1 MKRNA
6 AHILFLLLISSSLFA
21 QKFEVSVDK
30 TTVAIG
36 EQFQVYFTFSGG
48 DANKVSGFRGPVF
61 KDFIYLGGP
70 NQSTSVQIINGKVS
84 GNITYSYVLS
94 PKAVGEFLIGSA
106 QVNYDGKQYETK
118 PLKIKVVK
126 GNASAKKQKNGSDSS
141 ADIAKNL
148 FIRAFVD
155 KTKAYVGEQV
165 TLTYKLYTRLNI
177 SSPQISKLP
186 SYNGFWAEELDTDN
200 RINFDIEMY
209 NGQRFRSAVI
219 KKVALFPT
227 KSGELK
233 ITPFEL
239 NIPVQIR
246 KRRTSG
252 NSLFDEFFNDSFFG
266 RTETVDF
273 TAKSNAVKIKVLP
286 LPEAGKPASFSGAV
300 GNFNF
305 NSSID
310 KTDVKTNESVT
321 ITFTV
326 NGTGN
331 IKLLELPKIT
341 LPPGFE
347 EYDPKQNE
355 NIKRISKV
363 SGVKKV
369 EYLFVPRVPGKK
381 EIPAV
386 EFSYFNPK
394 TKKYVTKTAG
404 PFVIN
409 VERDGSSSYAQT
421 GTGFSKEDV
430 KLLGKDIR
438 YIKTSDFEYERISDL
453 KGLQSWFWFAI
464 FIPAFVLFVA
474 VGVKKRQ
481 DKISG
486 NVTLMRSSK
495 AEKTAKAKLKIAKK
509 ALDAGEEEKF
519 YDEISKA
526 LFGYLEDKL
535 TMQKADFSLE
545 RAADELRSR
554 EIADELID
562 KVKEISEKCE
572 FARFAPESMNQK
584 AEQNLYDETL
594 SLIVK
599 LENSIKKKK

>member
-1 MKRNA
+1 
-6 AHILFLLLISSSLFA
+6 
-21 QKFEVSVDK
+21 
-30 TTVAIG
+30 
-36 EQFQVYFTFSGG
+36 
-48 DANKVSGFRGPVF
+48 VF

-84 GNITYSYVLS
+84 GNVTYSYVLQ

-106 QVNYDGKQYETK
+106 QVNYNGKQYETK

-126 GNASAKKQKNGSDSS
+126 GGASAKAQKNGSDSN

-155 KTKAYVGEQV
+155 KRKAYVGEQV

-186 SYNGFWAEELDTDN
+186 SYNGFWAEELETEN

-227 KSGELK
+227 KSGDLK

-246 KRRTSG
+246 KRRTSS
-252 NSLFDEFFNDSFFG
+252 NSVFDEFFNDSFFG

-273 TAKSNAVKIKVLP
+273 TAKSNSVKIQVLP

-300 GNFNF
+300 GAFNF
-305 NSSID
+305 TSSID

-321 ITFTV
+321 ISFTA

-331 IKLLELPKIT
+331 IKLLELPKIK

-347 EYDPKQNE
+347 EYDPKQTE

-381 EIPAV
+381 KIPEV
-386 EFSYFNPK
+386 EFSFFNPQ
-394 TKKYVTKTAG
+394 TKKYVVKKAG
-404 PFVIN
+404 PFLIN
-409 VERDGSSSYAQT
+409 VERGEGIAYEQT

-438 YIKTSDFEYERISDL
+438 YIKTSKFEYERISDL

-464 FIPAFVLFVA
+464 FVPAFILFVA
-474 VGVKKRQ
+474 VGAKKRQ

-486 NVTLMRSSK
+486 NETLMRSTK
-495 AEKTAKAKLKIAKK
+495 AEKTAKAKLKAAKK

-519 YDEISKA
+519 YNEISKA

-545 RAADELRSR
+545 RAVDELRKR
-554 EIADELID
+554 GIADDLID

-572 FARFAPESMNQK
+572 FARFAPENMNQT